1 MPCHAIT
8 AVLLAGMILAAQAA
22 DTIPLR
28 FTQTTHSVEVRD
40 LGQGVWE
47 VQTTGGDPWVVCERV
62 TQPFDHET
70 VFMFSFEYQCEE
82 GLDGF
87 QVYVGPPFRQGAV
100 YHSETIPPTTEW
112 RLFAANLKTLGPD
125 AWNETVTDL
134 RLDFGNGYRRL
145 VRVRNLRLR
154 AMTPEEA
161 QAEEAR
167 LAEER
172 RRLEEAHR
180 RIEATMIAP
189 ARLDD
194 TEDVIAA
201 RAEFPDDDGFTAV
214 AVVGRE
220 LDLATQLRE
229 FADDVPLPVP
239 SAPAIVAGE
248 GPSARNH
255 TLVRI
260 LNHYGICEVQ
270 FLAFPPHV
278 RGGVQVA
285 AGLDAAARAF
295 IAAAPLGDA
304 TVRAVRVF
312 SRYGNLLAEW
322 EAPASV
328 GGPFALAVGRFIP
341 GAAGEQIALAPARP
355 GGPANLAIMDTAGTV
370 LAEFPLRVPLAQG
383 EALTLATDRDPGGPD
398 RLLVYIA
405 GAAEFHSVDPM
416 SGAVQTHAA
425 SLPPETTGVYRSAFG
440 DAPHVASLAE
450 PLFSHVLRIDAE
462 GTGERVN
469 VGERE
474 NLFWFTADGHYS
486 EAPEGRFV
494 RHSRFAH
501 IRTDFGSPRARDPDF
516 SRTDEEYWAGPEYEA
531 QIAARLARYDTDP
544 PTCWEPCFTHRWF
557 YEQSRKW
564 AEVMDEET
572 GLPAF
577 ILLDRDNEMG
587 TYGEFGQTRA
597 FRSGTYAPGVAAI
610 EAFYTY
616 PLRAFLHGLVRKFR
630 DNPEHFVAVEPNHE
644 MEINAESPDTH
655 GDYNPNMIRAFCRYL
670 RGLHGSL
677 DNINRVFGTPFTGE
691 RFDAPRDLQRGAWD
705 AYTVQNPYYMAWMR
719 FMNYVIYRVVA
730 GTYREALLAG
740 FPPEA
745 IKCHQIPDHYAIASL
760 AAFSKPA
767 RRITPIDWNLTA
779 GVGFGCTKYGVWFNH
794 EHNCIQGPNSSGFD
808 AIVMGEYQS
817 LTPDADL
824 AFRQLE
830 YLQESGV
837 QFIHCMNWPETHD
850 RGYNRALAE
859 ALARLVEQDRPRPGQ
874 TGGTGQVRAVNM
886 GRRAFDIVCIGASD
900 DHTGLLKSVNA
911 DGTWEGSVYV
921 VPFHAHV
928 AVEDLVQQEAVELGA
943 RPLGFGPFE
952 GIDHGNALEFSF
964 HAQTAQG
971 GEGAVSLRVYHHGTE
986 LTGARLLAPVGAD
999 RRHYRLLVRVQI
1011 DTDDLRVELAAA
1023 DPDAAGQPGRSVTL
1037 RDLSVTRQTQQTTRL
1052 KKGVFAGQRH
1062 GGAVTFDVLP
1072 DAS

>member
-1 MPCHAIT
+1 MTCHAMMPF
-8 AVLLAGMILAAQAA
+8 LLGGMMLAAHAA
-22 DTIPLR
+22 EPVPLR
-28 FTQTTHSVEVRD
+28 FTKTTHSVEVRD
-40 LGQGVWE
+40 LGDGVYE
-47 VQTTGGDPWVVCERV
+47 VQTTGGDPWVVIERIA
-62 TQPFDHET
+62 QQFDHET
-70 VFMFSFEYQCEE
+70 VFMLAFEYLCPE

-87 QVYVGPPFRQGAV
+87 QVYLGPPFRQGAV
-100 YHSETIPPTTEW
+100 YYSEAIPPSDRW
-112 RLFAANLKTLGPD
+112 QPFAANLQTVGPD

-145 VRVRNLRLR
+145 VQVRNLRLR
-154 AMTPEEA
+154 AMTPQEA

-172 RRLEEAHR
+172 RRIEEAHR
-180 RIEATMIAP
+180 RIEATMVAP
-189 ARLDD
+189 DRVAH
-194 TEDVIAA
+194 TGDVISA
-201 RAEFPDDDGFTAV
+201 RVEFPHRDGFTAV

-229 FADDVPLPVP
+229 HADDVPLPVP
-239 SAPAIVAGE
+239 TAPAIVAGE
-248 GPSARNH
+248 GPSPRNH

-270 FLAFPPHV
+270 FLAFPPGV

-285 AGLDAAARAF
+285 AGMDAQGETFITASPLADPAARA
-295 IAAAPLGDA
+295 
-304 TVRAVRVF
+304 VRLF
-312 SRYGNLLAEW
+312 SRYGNLRAEFTP
-322 EAPASV
+322 PASV
-328 GGPFALAVGRFIP
+328 MPPFALTVGRFIP
-341 GAAGEQIALAPARP
+341 GAAGEQIAVTAARP
-355 GGPANLAIMDTAGTV
+355 EGPTGIVLLDTTGIV
-370 LAEFPLRVPLAQG
+370 LAELPLRVPVAHG
-383 EALTLATDRDPGGPD
+383 DKLTLATDREPGDRD
-398 RLLVYIA
+398 RLLVYIT
-405 GAAEFHSVDPM
+405 GAAEFHVVDPVG
-416 SGAVQTHAA
+416 GAVQSHAA
-425 SLPPETTGVYRSAFG
+425 NLPPEGTGVYRSAF
-440 DAPHVASLAE
+440 DEAPHVASLAE
-450 PLFSHVLRIDAE
+450 PLFSHVHRMTPDGA
-462 GTGERVN
+462 GERVN

-474 NLFWFTADGHYS
+474 NLFWFTADGHFS
-486 EAPEGRFV
+486 QVPEGRFV

-516 SRTDEEYWAGPEYEA
+516 TRTDAEYWAGPEYEA

-557 YEQSRKW
+557 YEPSRRW
-564 AEVMDEET
+564 AEVTDEET

-587 TYGEFGQTRA
+587 AYGEFGQTRA
-597 FRSGTYAPGVAAI
+597 FRSGTYAPGVGAV

-616 PLRAFLHGLVRKFR
+616 PLRAFLHGLARRFR

-644 MEINAESPDTH
+644 MEINAESETTH
-655 GDYNPNMIRAFCRYL
+655 GDYNPNMIRAFYRYL
-670 RGLHGSL
+670 LGLYGSL
-677 DNINRVFGTPFTGE
+677 DTINRVFGTPFTGE

-705 AYTVQNPYYMAWMR
+705 AYTVQNPYYMVWMR

-794 EHNCIQGPNSSGFD
+794 EHNCIQGPHGSGFD

-824 AFRQLE
+824 AYRQLV
-830 YLQESGV
+830 YLQDNGV

-850 RGYNRALAE
+850 RGYNQALAE
-859 ALARLVEQDRPRPGQ
+859 ALGRLVEEDRPRPGQ
-874 TGGTGQVRAVNM
+874 TGGTGQVRAVHM
-886 GRRAFDIVCIGASD
+886 GGRAFNIVCIGASEN
-900 DHTGLLKSVNA
+900 HTGLLKSVNA

-928 AVEDLVQQEAVELGA
+928 AVEDLLQQDAVELGA
-943 RPLGFGPFE
+943 EPLSFGPFD
-952 GIDHGNALEFSF
+952 GIDHGNVLEFSF
-964 HAQTAQG
+964 HARAEHEAAAT
-971 GEGAVSLRVYHHGTE
+971 LRVYHHGVE
-986 LTGARLLAPVGAD
+986 LPGARLLASVGED
-999 RRHYRLLVRVQI
+999 WRHYRLLVRVQI
-1011 DTDDLRVELAAA
+1011 DTDDLRVELAAT
-1023 DPDAAGQPGRSVTL
+1023 DPDEAGPPAAAVLL

-1052 KKGVFAGQRH
+1052 KKGIFAGQRH
-1062 GGAVTFDVLP
+1062 AGAVTFDVLP
-1072 DAS
+1072 